1 MPGRIILI
9 SNDLM
14 VVSRVQG
21 AAAKCGTVVRAVG
34 SVGAAVELHR
44 EEPVSLMVVDLSTP
58 AIEVAGL
65 ASAIKSGGKPTARL
79 IAFGPHVHEDKLAA
93 ARAAGCDSVLSRG
106 KFFSDVDSIIAE
118 CAS

>member
-21 AAAKCGTVVRAVG
+21 AAAKCGAVVRAIG
-34 SVGAAVELHR
+34 SVAAAVELQH
-44 EEPVSLMVVDLSTP
+44 EESAALILVDLSTP
-58 AIEVAGL
+58 AVAVADL
-65 ASAIKSGGKPTARL
+65 VNAIKAAGEPPARL
-79 IAFGPHVHEDKLAA
+79 VAFGPHVHEEKLAA

-106 KFFSDVDSIIAE
+106 KFFSDADSIIAE
-118 CAS
+118 VAS

>member
-21 AAAKCGTVVRAVG
+21 AAAKCGANVRAVG
-34 SVGAAVELHR
+34 SVAAAVELQR
-44 EEPVSLMVVDLSTP
+44 DEPAVLILIDLSTP
-58 AIEVAGL
+58 AIAVVDLVNAVKAAGE
-65 ASAIKSGGKPTARL
+65 PTARL
-79 IAFGPHVHEDKLAA
+79 VAFGPHVHEEKLAA

-118 CAS
+118 GAS